1 MLFQSDYWFAS
12 TWNEKLE
19 TLKNFIGSSEDIV
32 TLCIIGK
39 DDVQAILDTI
49 SPADIP
55 CNLALITESEANF
68 IKRPSKYAKTIYVS
82 SGFDANTITLMKK
95 LYPILAI
102 FV

>member
-12 TWNEKLE
+12 NWNEKLE
-19 TLKNFIGSSEDIV
+19 TLQNFIGSSDDIV
-32 TLCIIGK
+32 SLCIIGK

-49 SPADIP
+49 SPDDIP
-55 CNLALITESEANF
+55 CSLALITESEANF
-68 IKRPSKYAKTIYVS
+68 IKRPGKHSKTIYVS
-82 SGFDANTITLMKK
+82 SGFDVNTLALMKR